1 MAFIVNL
8 LLSHRRYFDKT
19 FIEMFLEWSSTG
31 RRFCCLVL
39 ILIVTMATKMQKKKE
54 EYL

>member
-19 FIEMFLEWSSTG
+19 FIEMFLEWSST
-31 RRFCCLVL
+31 RQK
-39 ILIVTMATKMQKKKE
+39 ILLPSPDFDCYNGNQNAKKE